1 MNSELKI
8 LLILV
13 GVFAVAYLI
22 NSYSCEDFSTKLSN
36 DSNNTVANNSISHSI
51 ENFADSGDSEDT
63 EEYKNTMESME
74 SMDSKESEKST
85 ESTESTESVGSFSD
99 ESIALKK
106 PVNMDS
112 KLKSKNSAP
121 EGSYKSSTYKDGS
134 REQKNNEDIDKFFNK
149 TNEATKQG
157 YLANDEYSGKD
168 ETDDK
173 YASYN
178 AGPKKMMTDEEIFK
192 SEDYLA
198 KETNQSW
205 FEVPPEPISIKNRHL
220 INISRP
226 IGVNTIG
233 NSLRNPSYDL
243 RGSPPNPKFIVSPWM
258 QSTIEPD
265 LNIKG
270 LC

>member
-22 NSYSCEDFSTKLSN
+22 NSYSSEDFSTKLSN
-36 DSNNTVANNSISHSI
+36 DSNNTIASNSNLHSI
-51 ENFADSGDSEDT
+51 ENFADSNNSNDSNDSEDT
-63 EEYKNTMESME
+63 EEFKNA
-74 SMDSKESEKST
+74 MDSEKTS
-85 ESTESTESVGSFSD
+85 ESTESSGLFSD
-99 ESIALKK
+99 ESIELKT

-192 SEDYLA
+192 SENYLA

-243 RGSPPNPKFIVSPWM
+243 RGSPPNPKFVVSPWM

>member
-22 NSYSCEDFSTKLSN
+22 NSYSSEDFSTKLSN
-36 DSNNTVANNSISHSI
+36 DSNNTIASNSNLHSI
-51 ENFADSGDSEDT
+51 ENFADSDLSEDT
-63 EEYKNTMESME
+63 EENKNTMESME
-74 SMDSKESEKST
+74 SMESAKSTDST
-85 ESTESTESVGSFSD
+85 ESAESAETFSD
-99 ESIALKK
+99 ESIELKT

-192 SEDYLA
+192 SENYLA